1 MNVTGMLFRK
11 LESTPLIKEDNLG
24 VAQALKDTLRRLLK
38 KKNQIIACV
47 DSTPPL
53 NENRGERHLS
63 TLRDFV

>member
-38 KKNQIIACV
+38 KKQPNNSVCRL
-47 DSTPPL
+47 DSSP
-53 NENRGERHLS
+53 
-63 TLRDFV
+63 